1 MKVSKEVI
9 VAAVTSIGGLI
20 VLLITN
26 MFSFKSKNKEKNEE
40 GIIIKLKNKE
50 KPSEKPS
57 EKINESKFNNLFFSS
72 VILNKIYEKSI
83 VLFRETSIEKV
94 IVLYAINGKTT
105 FTNITVCLE
114 ISKNSKSKPIITK
127 YDNYKIGNEYR
138 DMLKKVEELKQL
150 VINVNKNIEE
160 DCELKNLLR
169 NIKINYIVLS
179 FLARIKINSND
190 DILIYSSG
198 HVMNKIIFTNDEL
211 NSIKAAMDTIS
222 DLAYK
227 EIKLR

>member
-1 MKVSKEVI
+1 MKISKEVI
-9 VAAVTSIGGLI
+9 IATVTSIGGFI

-26 MFSFKSKNKEKNEE
+26 MFSFRAKNKEKNAER
-40 GIIIKLKNKE
+40 ITIKLKNKE
-50 KPSEKPS
+50 KTS

-72 VILNKIYEKSI
+72 MILNKIYEKSI
-83 VLFRETSIEKV
+83 VLFKETSVEKL
-94 IVLYAINGKTT
+94 IILYAINGKTI

-114 ISKNSKSKPIITK
+114 ISKNNNSKPIITK

-138 DMLKKVEELKQL
+138 DMLKKVERSKQL
-150 VINVNKNIEE
+150 IINVNENIEE

-169 NIKINYIVLS
+169 NIKVNYTVLS
-179 FLARIKINSND
+179 FLARININSGD
-190 DILIYSSG
+190 DILLYSSG
-198 HVMNKIIFTNDEL
+198 HVKSSKILSSEEL

-227 EIKLR
+227 EIRLK